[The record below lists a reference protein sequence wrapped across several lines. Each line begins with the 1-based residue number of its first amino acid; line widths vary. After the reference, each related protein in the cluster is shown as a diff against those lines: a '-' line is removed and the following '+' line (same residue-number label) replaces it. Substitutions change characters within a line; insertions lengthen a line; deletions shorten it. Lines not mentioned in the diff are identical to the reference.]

1 MEFVLLIKSRRGE
14 APRAEVG
21 VDEMGKF
28 AQELAQSG
36 ALRGA
41 AGPLRPESEAARV
54 QMRDGRAAITDGPF
68 AESREVLGGLF
79 AVEAADRAAA
89 IELAK
94 RCPWTRAGTVELR
107 AGRYLRGPEPSGAP
121 RFLLLYLLGRDA
133 PVPDEA
139 RIRQGMKEM
148 RAFTDSLAEQGQ
160 YLGDG
165 ALPPQLPAAQVT
177 NHQGRAV
184 VTDGPFAES
193 KEILAGFAFIEA
205 ANRAEAIEIAQRV
218 PHAAWG
224 AVEVREVA
232 TSRS

>member
-1 MEFVLLIKSRRGE
+1 V
-14 APRAEVG
+14 
-21 VDEMGKF
+21 
-28 AQELAQSG
+28 
-36 ALRGA
+36 
-41 AGPLRPESEAARV
+41 RV
-54 QMRDGRAAITDGPF
+54 RNGRAAVTDGPF
-68 AESREVLGGLF
+68 AEAREVLGGFF
-79 AVEAADRAAA
+79 AIEAPDRAAA
-89 IELAK
+89 LELAK
-94 RCPWTRAGTVELR
+94 RCPWSRAGVVELR

-121 RFLLLYLLGRDA
+121 RFLLLYLLDRGG
-133 PVPDEA
+133 PIPDEA

-148 RAFTDSLAEQGQ
+148 RAFTDSLAEEGK

-165 ALPPQLPAAQVT
+165 ALPPQAPAAQIT

-193 KEILAGFAFIEA
+193 KEVIAGFAFIEA
-205 ANRAEAIEIAQRV
+205 ADRAEAIEIAKRV

>member
-1 MEFVLLIKSRRGE
+1 MEFVLLIQSRRGE

-21 VDEMGKF
+21 VDEMAKF
-28 AQELAQSG
+28 AQELAQAG
-36 ALRGA
+36 VLRGA

-54 QMRDGRAAITDGPF
+54 RVRNGRAAVTDGPF
-68 AESREVLGGLF
+68 AEAREVLGGFF
-79 AVEAADRAAA
+79 AIEAADRAAA
-89 IELAK
+89 LEVAK
-94 RCPWTRAGTVELR
+94 RCPWARAGAVELR
-107 AGRYLRGPEPSGAP
+107 PGRYLRGPEPSGAP
-121 RFLLLYLLGRDA
+121 RFLLLYLLERGG
-133 PVPDEA
+133 PIPDQA
-139 RIRQGMKEM
+139 RIQQGMAEM
-148 RAFTDSLAEQGQ
+148 RAFTDALAAEGK

-165 ALPPQLPAAQVT
+165 ALPPQVPAAQIT

-193 KEILAGFAFIEA
+193 KEVIAGFAFVQA
-205 ANRAEAIEIAQRV
+205 ANRAEAIEIAKRV

>member
-1 MEFVLLIKSRRGE
+1 MEFVLLIQSRRGE
-14 APRAEVG
+14 PPRSEVG
-21 VDEMGKF
+21 VEEMGKY

-41 AGPLRPESEAARV
+41 AGSLRPESEAARV
-54 QMRDGRAAITDGPF
+54 QVRNGRAAVTDGPF
-68 AESREVLGGLF
+68 AEAREVLGGFF
-79 AVEAADRAAA
+79 AIEAADRAAA
-89 IELAK
+89 LELAG
-94 RCPWTRAGTVELR
+94 RCPWARAGLVELR

-121 RFLLLYLLGRDA
+121 RFLLLYLLERGG
-133 PVPDEA
+133 PIPDEA
-139 RIRQGMKEM
+139 RIREGMKEM
-148 RAFTDSLAEQGQ
+148 RAFTDSLAREGK

-165 ALPPQLPAAQVT
+165 ALPPQVPSALIT
-177 NHQGRAV
+177 SHQGRAV

-193 KEILAGFAFIEA
+193 KEIIAGFAFVQA
-205 ANRAEAIEIAQRV
+205 RDRAEAIELAKRV

>member
-1 MEFVLLIKSRRGE
+1 MEFVLLIQSRRGE

-41 AGPLRPESEAARV
+41 AGPLRPESEGARV
-54 QMRDGRAAITDGPF
+54 RVRNGRAAVTDGPF
-68 AESREVLGGLF
+68 AEAREVLGGFF
-79 AVEAADRAAA
+79 AIEAPDRAAA
-89 IELAK
+89 LELAK
-94 RCPWTRAGTVELR
+94 RCPWSRAGVVELR

-121 RFLLLYLLGRDA
+121 RFLLLYLLDRGG
-133 PVPDEA
+133 PIPDEA

-148 RAFTDSLAEQGQ
+148 RAFTDSLAEEGK

-165 ALPPQLPAAQVT
+165 ALPPQAPAAQIT

-193 KEILAGFAFIEA
+193 KEVIAGFAFIEA
-205 ANRAEAIEIAQRV
+205 ADRAEAIEIAKRV